1 MATWCQ
7 METNDVDCRAAER
20 WNDRWQKCQI
30 RGLIGPS
37 NSNNSLPK
45 FCPHLLQLS
54 FAFNFS
60 FSSLWSWVG
69 VDCGSR
75 CHCVIQLSQVAN
87 FVFEEEIHVWFD
99 CIHNTNSVPFGGR
112 DEHWGAISF
121 NIPENHQTEMILRQ
135 LRYLVRNGALSTP
148 HK

>member
-1 MATWCQ
+1 M
-7 METNDVDCRAAER
+7 MLIAALLRE
-20 WNDRWQKCQI
+20 RWQKCQMG
-30 RGLIGPS
+30 RLIGHS

-54 FAFNFS
+54 FNWLFAFNFS
-60 FSSLWSWVG
+60 FSSVWIWVG

-87 FVFEEEIHVWFD
+87 FVFEEEIHGCTAVWFD

-121 NIPENHQTEMILRQ
+121 NIPENHQTEMILCQ